1 MTEDGD
7 WRERNR
13 QAVQTTP
20 GRSRLRVGLFSVGV
34 LLCLV
39 FAGLALANSAWLLAG
54 ICALVGV
61 ACALAL
67 YSVVTGLRS

>member
-1 MTEDGD
+1 MTGDED

-13 QAVQTTP
+13 RAVQATP
-20 GRSRLRVGLFSVGV
+20 GTSRLRVGLFGVGV
-34 LLCLV
+34 LFCLV
-39 FAGLALANSAWLLAG
+39 IAGLALAHLAWALAG
-54 ICALVGV
+54 ICAIVGV